1 MSFRSAE
8 RNLVGWGV
16 MDSRGVGPTS
26 RSFVVLLGNRHG
38 PAKATLEDENGGV
51 LRQAIGL
58 AACVY
63 VPGAEA
69 PGLPDLQTP
78 DFSPGEFGCLAH

>member
-16 MDSRGVGPTS
+16 MDSSGVGPTS
-26 RSFVVLLGNRHG
+26 RSLVVLLGNRRG
-38 PAKATLEDENGGV
+38 LAKATCGDENGGV
-51 LRQAIGL
+51 LLQAIGL

-63 VPGAEA
+63 VPGAEG

-78 DFSPGEFGCLAH
+78 D